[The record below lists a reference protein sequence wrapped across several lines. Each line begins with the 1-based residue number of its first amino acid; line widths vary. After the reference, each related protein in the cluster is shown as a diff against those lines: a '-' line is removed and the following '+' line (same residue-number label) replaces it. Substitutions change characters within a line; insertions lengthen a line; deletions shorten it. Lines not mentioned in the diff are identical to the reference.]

1 MNHPIYTENPQCR
14 DCCKCVSNCPC
25 KAIRVENGKPGI
37 IPQMC
42 VLCGRCV
49 VNCPSG
55 AKRTRSDVGA
65 VRELLKQKER
75 VIVSLAPS
83 FVTEFLPAGP
93 RGVVDALK
101 RLGFYAVSETS
112 LGADLLSKETAD
124 ALLLSR
130 QDKNARKLFVSS
142 ACPAV
147 VLYIR
152 RYAPSFVP
160 FLNNRASP
168 LLAHA
173 KLLRKLYGENIGVV
187 FAGPC
192 AAKKREADE
201 FDEIDAALTFKE
213 LKEWLE
219 EEKIAVSGAAG
230 GNCFVPRRAAKGAY
244 FPVDGGMITAV
255 QKYMDDP
262 AAAFTVSVSGMY
274 MVIKTLRDVSIQ
286 TAGLDKPLFLELL
299 ACYGG
304 CINGPC
310 VTHGAGSITQG
321 VRLTEY
327 AESADDRLDATLL
340 AHGLSLTG
348 TVNAETVV
356 PAFHTDW
363 DIRKTLALIGK
374 GDSANEI
381 NCAMCGYNS
390 CRDFAIA
397 LMEGR
402 AEKTMCLSYMRNL
415 AQKKANALMH
425 SIPSGVVLVSKNLTI
440 IECNENFVRLLGPEP
455 EELYGLVPGLAG
467 ANLSKI
473 VSFSSYFSDVLE
485 SNIQIDMDIREEGKY
500 FHLNVFVI
508 EKNEIAAGV
517 IYDMTAPE
525 QQRER
530 TVSRAKKIIE
540 KNVETVQKIAFLLGE
555 NAAETESILNA
566 IIDLNKAGEAKNDSA
581 ANAE

>member
-1 MNHPIYTENPQCR
+1 
-14 DCCKCVSNCPC
+14 
-25 KAIRVENGKPGI
+25 
-37 IPQMC
+37 
-42 VLCGRCV
+42 
-49 VNCPSG
+49 
-55 AKRTRSDVGA
+55 
-65 VRELLKQKER
+65 
-75 VIVSLAPS
+75 
-83 FVTEFLPAGP
+83 VTAFLPAGP
-93 RGVVDALK
+93 QGVVDALK
-101 RLGFYAVSETS
+101 RLGFHAVSETA
-112 LGADLLSKETAD
+112 LGADLVSEATAGT
-124 ALLLSR
+124 LLHAQ
-130 QDKNARKLFVSS
+130 QDEAARKLVMSS

-147 VLYIR
+147 VLYLR
-152 RYAPSFVP
+152 QYAPSFVP

-173 KLLRKLYGENIGVV
+173 KLLRKLYGENTGVV
-187 FAGPC
+187 FIGPC
-192 AAKKREADE
+192 VAKKREADE

-219 EEKIAVSGAAG
+219 EEKIAVTDARDG
-230 GNCFVPRRAAKGAY
+230 GDSFVPRRAAKGAA

-262 AAAFTVSVSGMY
+262 AAAFAVAVSGMY
-274 MVIKTLRDVSIQ
+274 MVMKTLRDVSIQ
-286 TAGLDKPLFLELL
+286 TARLDKPLFLELL

-310 VTHGAGSITQG
+310 VTRGAGSITQG
-321 VRLTEY
+321 VRLAEY
-327 AESADDRLDATLL
+327 AESADDRLDAALL

-348 TVNAETVV
+348 IVRAEAVV
-356 PAFHTDW
+356 PAAHSDW

-374 GDSANEI
+374 GDAADEI

-397 LMEGR
+397 FMEGR

-415 AQKKANALMH
+415 AQKKANALLH
-425 SIPSGVVLVSKNLTI
+425 SIPSGVVLVAKNLTI

-455 EELYGLVPGLAG
+455 EELYGLVPGLTG
-467 ANLSKI
+467 ANLAKI

-485 SNIQIDMDIREEGKY
+485 RNIPVDMDIWEEGKY
-500 FHLNVFVI
+500 FHLNVFII

-566 IIDLNKAGEAKNDSA
+566 IIDLNE
-581 ANAE
+581 

>member
-1 MNHPIYTENPQCR
+1 MSHPIYTENAQCR
-14 DCCKCVSNCPC
+14 DCYKCVSNCPC
-25 KAIRVENGKPGI
+25 KAIRVENGKPSI
-37 IPQMC
+37 IAEMC

-55 AKRTRSDVGA
+55 AKKTRNDTAA
-65 VRELLKQKER
+65 VREVLKKKGK
-75 VIVSLAPS
+75 VVVSIAPS
-83 FVTEFLPAGP
+83 CITEFLPAGP
-93 RGVVDALK
+93 QGVADALK
-101 RLGFYAVSETS
+101 QLGFFAVSETA
-112 LGADLLSKETAD
+112 LGADLISREMAGE
-124 ALLLSR
+124 LLLSR
-130 QDKNARKLFVSS
+130 QDKNARKLFISS
-142 ACPAV
+142 ACPVV

-152 RYAPSFVP
+152 QYAPSFVP

-173 KLLRKLYGENIGVV
+173 RLLRKWYGEDCGVV
-187 FAGPC
+187 FIGPC

-201 FDEIDAALTFKE
+201 FEEIDGALTFGE

-219 EEKIAVSGAAG
+219 EEGIAVSRAAG
-230 GNCFVPRRAAKGAY
+230 DGGFVPRRAAKGAC
-244 FPVDGGMITAV
+244 FPVDGGMIKAV

-262 AAAFTVSVSGMY
+262 EAAVMMAISGVY
-274 MVIKTLRDVSIQ
+274 MVRKTLRDISIQ
-286 TAGLDKPLFLELL
+286 NAGFEKPLFLELL

-310 VTHGAGSITQG
+310 ATRSTDLIARGM
-321 VRLTEY
+321 RLADYT
-327 AESADDRLDATLL
+327 ASADDRLEDA
-340 AHGLSLTG
+340 AQAMRGLSLTG
-348 TVNAETVV
+348 TVQSETVV
-356 PAFHTDW
+356 PGTHSDW
-363 DIRKTLALIGK
+363 NIRKMLALIGK
-374 GDSANEI
+374 NGSADEI

-390 CRDFAIA
+390 CRDFAVA

-425 SIPSGVVLVSKNLTI
+425 SIPSGVVLVSKHLAI
-440 IECNENFVRLLGPEP
+440 IECNENFARLLGPEV
-455 EELYGLVPGLAG
+455 EELYSLVPGLSG

-485 SNIQIDMDIREEGKY
+485 SNLPVDMDIWEYDKF
-500 FHLNVFVI
+500 FHLNAFVI

-517 IYDMTAPE
+517 IYDMTAPA

-530 TVSRAKKIIE
+530 TVSRARKIID

-566 IIDLNKAGEAKNDSA
+566 IIDLNTNQ
-581 ANAE
+581 

>member
-1 MNHPIYTENPQCR
+1 MINHPIYTENPECR
-14 DCCKCVSNCPC
+14 DCYKCVSNCPC
-25 KAIRVENGKPGI
+25 KAIRVENGTPSI
-37 IPQMC
+37 ILEMC

-55 AKRTRSDVGA
+55 AKRTRNDVAA
-65 VRELLKQKER
+65 VRELLKQKEK

-93 RGVVDALK
+93 QGVVDALK

-112 LGADLLSKETAD
+112 LGADLVSKETAD
-124 ALLLSR
+124 ALLLSL
-130 QDKNARKLFVSS
+130 QNKNARKLFVSS

-147 VLYIR
+147 TLYIR

-173 KLLRKLYGENIGVV
+173 KLLRKLYGEDIGVV
-187 FAGPC
+187 FIGPC

-201 FDEIDAALTFKE
+201 FEEIDAALTFKE

-219 EEKIAVSGAAG
+219 EEGIGIVGTADGGSG
-230 GNCFVPRRAAKGAY
+230 FVPRRAAKGAY
-244 FPVDGGMITAV
+244 FPSDGGMITAV

-262 AAAFTVSVSGMY
+262 AAAFTVAVSGMY
-274 MVIKTLRDVSIQ
+274 MVMKTLRDVSIQ

-310 VTHGAGSITQG
+310 VTHGAGSIAQG
-321 VRLTEY
+321 VGLAEY
-327 AESADDRLDATLL
+327 AESADDRLDAALL
-340 AHGLSLTG
+340 GHGLSLTG

-356 PAFHTDW
+356 PASHSDW

-374 GDSANEI
+374 GDPADEI

-397 LMEGR
+397 FMEGR

-455 EELYGLVPGLAG
+455 EELYGLVPGLTG

-485 SNIQIDMDIREEGKY
+485 SNIPIDMDIWEEGKY

-517 IYDMTAPE
+517 IDDMTAPE

-566 IIDLNKAGEAKNDSA
+566 IIDLNTAR
-581 ANAE
+581 

>member
-1 MNHPIYTENPQCR
+1 MMDHPIYTENPQCR
-14 DCCKCVSNCPC
+14 DCYKCVSNCPC
-25 KAIRVENGKPGI
+25 KAIRVENGKPSI
-37 IPQMC
+37 IAEMC
-42 VLCGRCV
+42 VLCGRCA

-55 AKRTRSDVGA
+55 AKKTRNDVAA
-65 VRELLKQKER
+65 VRDVLKKKEK
-75 VIVSLAPS
+75 VFVSVAPS

-93 RGVVDALK
+93 QGVVDALK
-101 RLGFYAVSETS
+101 QLGFYAVSETS
-112 LGADLLSKETAD
+112 LGADLVSKETAD

-130 QDKNARKLFVSS
+130 QDEAARKLFVSS

-152 RYAPSFVP
+152 QYAPSFLP

-173 KLLRKLYGENIGVV
+173 RLLRKLYGEQIGVV
-187 FAGPC
+187 FIGPC

-201 FDEIDAALTFKE
+201 FEEIDAALTFKE

-219 EEKIAVSGAAG
+219 EEGIGIAGTAG
-230 GNCFVPRRAAKGAY
+230 GDTGFLPRRATKGGAY
-244 FPVDGGMITAV
+244 FPVDGGMIKAV

-262 AAAFTVSVSGMY
+262 EAAFTMAVSGMY
-274 MVIKTLRDVSIQ
+274 MVMKTLRDVSIQ
-286 TAGLDKPLFLELL
+286 NAGFDKPLFLELL

-310 VTHGAGSITQG
+310 ATKSADFISRG
-321 VRLTEY
+321 VRLIGY
-327 AESADDRLDATLL
+327 AESADDRLDAALL
-340 AHGLSLTG
+340 AGARGLRLSLDG
-348 TVNAETVV
+348 IVNAQTVV
-356 PAFHTDW
+356 PGTHSDW
-363 DIRKTLALIGK
+363 NTRKALALIGK
-374 GDSANEI
+374 NSSADEI

-390 CRDFAIA
+390 CRDFAVA

-425 SIPSGVVLVSKNLTI
+425 SIPSGVVLVSKHLAV
-440 IECNENFVRLLGPEP
+440 IECNENFARLLGPEV
-455 EELYGLVPGLAG
+455 EELYSLVPGLSG

-485 SNIQIDMDIREEGKY
+485 NNIPVDLDIWEDDKF
-500 FHLNVFVI
+500 FHLNAFVI

-517 IYDMTAPE
+517 IYDMTAPAH
-525 QQRER
+525 QRER

-566 IIDLNKAGEAKNDSA
+566 IIDLNTNQ
-581 ANAE
+581 